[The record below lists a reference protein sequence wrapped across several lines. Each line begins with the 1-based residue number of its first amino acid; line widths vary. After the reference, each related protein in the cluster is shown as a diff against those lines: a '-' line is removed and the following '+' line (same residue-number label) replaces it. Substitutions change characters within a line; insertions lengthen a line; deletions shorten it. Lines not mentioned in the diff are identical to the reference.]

1 MFIYETMCHDDDMD
15 FTGSLKILEVPENV
29 VCSLISVTNTVFA
42 KGVFWCWFL
51 IKWEQLQSLSVGL
64 DKARLYYSL

>member
-15 FTGSLKILEVPENV
+15 FTGSLKILEVPENA

-42 KGVFWCWFL
+42 KGVFWC
-51 IKWEQLQSLSVGL
+51 
-64 DKARLYYSL
+64 